1 MSSYLKFLQEL
12 ALRQVRGLK
21 LDNLILKLLLQEH
34 SGGLASKLF
43 STAVISG
50 SKSLPNLVAGD
61 KSCSKYAQYSCH
73 DHALLLT
80 DLGL

>member
-1 MSSYLKFLQEL
+1 MSNYLKFLQEL

-21 LDNLILKLLLQEH
+21 LKIFVLEMLFQEH

-61 KSCSKYAQYSCH
+61 NSCSKYPE
-73 DHALLLT
+73 
-80 DLGL
+80 

>member
-1 MSSYLKFLQEL
+1 MFF
-12 ALRQVRGLK
+12 
-21 LDNLILKLLLQEH
+21 QEH

-61 KSCSKYAQYSCH
+61 KSCSKYPVSH
-73 DHALLLT
+73 EMMVNR
-80 DLGL
+80 

>member
-1 MSSYLKFLQEL
+1 MSNYLKFLQEL

-21 LDNLILKLLLQEH
+21 LKTVVLEMLFQEH

-61 KSCSKYAQYSCH
+61 KSCSKYPE
-73 DHALLLT
+73 
-80 DLGL
+80 